1 MQRTGQLIGGRWVA
15 KVELLP
21 GEFEVLSRPARLHG
35 RAGRLLVTNQRYI
48 WRPSFMLKTKETDM
62 VLVAHER
69 IASCDAVRPWQRLFL
84 KAALRLRLRGGE
96 TLVFY
101 TRDAETIL
109 PTLREHMSRTRYKP
123 GDLFS

>member
-1 MQRTGQLIGGRWVA
+1 
-15 KVELLP
+15 
-21 GEFEVLSRPARLHG
+21 
-35 RAGRLLVTNQRYI
+35 
-48 WRPSFMLKTKETDM
+48 MLKTKETDM

-109 PTLREHMSRTRYKP
+109 PTVREHMSRTRYKP